1 MKSPRSFQACGLPL
15 LQPLHM
21 HVIASFVEAPGVVCG
36 CRWGRETFEHLVG
49 LVHSGD
55 AVQAGVQLCYAH
67 CLFLAPEPDPF
78 WKSSVHGF
86 R

>member
-1 MKSPRSFQACGLPL
+1 MF
-15 LQPLHM
+15 
-21 HVIASFVEAPGVVCG
+21 CG

-49 LVHSGD
+49 LVHSED